1 MTRSRTLQNKSTKS
15 GRGRPTKA
23 KQTTPTVRV
32 SHNLLP
38 SQVLVNTVN
47 HLKVTFSSF
56 KFSRP
61 GLQSIDIPSYADSL
75 CPVSAYN
82 SYLAIRNR
90 AAQAAFCHANGAP
103 LTPAF
108 ITQQL
113 RLLLRSIGQPPQHFN
128 NHSLR
133 IGKATDMAKDGY
145 TDTQICMAGRW
156 SSSAFKQY
164 IKPQLL
170 QLSN

>member
-1 MTRSRTLQNKSTKS
+1 MHFATLPN
-15 GRGRPTKA
+15 
-23 KQTTPTVRV
+23 
-32 SHNLLP
+32 
-38 SQVLVNTVN
+38 QVLVNTVN

-61 GLQSIDIPSYADSL
+61 GLQSIDIPSYPDSL